1 MFATHSSDRLHTPG
15 SLLLPEQSYW
25 RAMALTAHRA
35 WLLATFRVRDG
46 KAEFRQTLCFGC
58 GSDLLE
64 RVRAVP
70 VEPLDALVFMAP
82 PWQTQRG
89 QWASHNVTAI
99 WSASST
105 AGGPDMLVFDT
116 DAGNCLV
123 ADPACDPA
131 DRVQKLELLLRI
143 PSCGRTL

>member
-1 MFATHSSDRLHTPG
+1 MFATHSSDRLSTPG
-15 SLLLPEQSYW
+15 SLFMSDQSYW

-58 GSDLLE
+58 GSDLLD

-70 VEPLDALVFMAP
+70 GEPLETLVFMAP
-82 PWQTQRG
+82 PWQSRRG
-89 QWASHNVTAI
+89 QWTAHNVVEI
-99 WSASST
+99 WSASS
-105 AGGPDMLVFDT
+105 APIAYEMLLFDT
-116 DAGNCLV
+116 DAGDSMV

-131 DRVQKLELLLRI
+131 APVQKLELLLRI
-143 PSCGRTL
+143 PSCEQTP